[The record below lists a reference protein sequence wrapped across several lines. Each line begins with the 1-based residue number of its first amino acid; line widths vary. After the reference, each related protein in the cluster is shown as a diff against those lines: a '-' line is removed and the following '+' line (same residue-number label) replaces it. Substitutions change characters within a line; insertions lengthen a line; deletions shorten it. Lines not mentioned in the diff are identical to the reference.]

1 MIEAEEKIIK
11 EVERNKRI
19 ADHYYDNFRAYREKK
34 DLSKASEYLWGALNA
49 LVYAIG
55 LLHGEKLGNH
65 GKIKDFVMRLADA
78 YGDEEMKDEIAAAEG
93 IHANFFHDFMDDF
106 TFEVNREKMER
117 LLEKLAEI
125 LKRETGEI

>member
-19 ADHYYDNFRAYREKK
+19 VDHYYDNFRAYREKK

-65 GKIKDFVMRLADA
+65 GKIKDFVKRLADA
-78 YGDEEMKDEIAAAEG
+78 YGNEEMKEEIALSK
-93 IHANFFHDFMDDF
+93 I
-106 TFEVNREKMER
+106 K
-117 LLEKLAEI
+117 I
-125 LKRETGEI
+125 